1 MHHGPASATRGRYTT
16 VTKLFIVQFCC
27 CSSWRLS
34 TARPNVQHGSGA
46 TNGIF
51 NPIRW
56 SACVLCVHGR
66 LSAKEELQNIA
77 EIRATRS
84 MPRLLMVPP
93 PLNFRAATER
103 KKKSEMQVRILE
115 TDSDP
120 AGADLLIHVLNILT
134 CPLDQKLR
142 AFKMHTKVGARSS
155 ILRFLGMQRLN
166 LKCERRNIGI
176 GD

>member
-34 TARPNVQHGSGA
+34 TARPNVQHGAGA

-103 KKKSEMQVRILE
+103 KKKSEMQVSSLE

-120 AGADLLIHVLNILT
+120 AKADLLIHVLNELS

-155 ILRFLGMQRLN
+155 ILRN
-166 LKCERRNIGI
+166 APS
-176 GD
+176 